1 MLPFVTFHVPD
12 APALTR
18 ALALDD
24 VVGRDPGCE
33 ICIAHASI
41 SRRHA
46 QFQRD
51 PDGAWAIVDLGSKN
65 GLRLDG
71 QRVQRVEL
79 DSGRWFAIG
88 DVYAQF
94 ELVSPQLAESR
105 ASSVDRRRTA
115 SQTMR
120 ALLAADPR
128 DSEHLKRSLAA
139 FVELAECRRG
149 FVLGGNGRHAFGV
162 LARHDADEA
171 PVDAADFDGSSGVLQ
186 RCVQERRALFV
197 SNLPDAAWLKGRASI
212 VAGGVRAAACL
223 PLLDGGDLLG
233 LLYADTDEGARV
245 FDALDAELLGAFADD
260 IASWLAAQALDARVD
275 ALGARLRDQGD
286 AS

>member
-46 QFQRD
+46 QFKRD
-51 PDGAWAIVDLGSKN
+51 PDGAWAVVDLGSKN

-128 DSEHLKRSLAA
+128 DSEHLKRSLA
-139 FVELAECRRG
+139 
-149 FVLGGNGRHAFGV
+149 
-162 LARHDADEA
+162 
-171 PVDAADFDGSSGVLQ
+171 
-186 RCVQERRALFV
+186 
-197 SNLPDAAWLKGRASI
+197 
-212 VAGGVRAAACL
+212 VRACCNVAC
-223 PLLDGGDLLG
+223 
-233 LLYADTDEGARV
+233 RN
-245 FDALDAELLGAFADD
+245 
-260 IASWLAAQALDARVD
+260 DARCSCRICRMQP
-275 ALGARLRDQGD
+275 G
-286 AS
+286 